1 MNELNR
7 WFSSSFPYMLA
18 DGGKTLI
25 RVDAVEAITESS
37 DGGSIISLSGG
48 NTIRCAAS
56 LRHPAGT
63 LFTMVDNTE
72 YVKKID
78 WSIEMYDGTDPSRVI
93 VSSSQG
99 IVCATSEFSHSRVSI
114 SAFEDDQQG
123 MRDVLDLI
131 ILRTNH

>member
-56 LRHPAGT
+56 PKS
-63 LFTMVDNTE
+63 FVDL
-72 YVKKID
+72 
-78 WSIEMYDGTDPSRVI
+78 M
-93 VSSSQG
+93 
-99 IVCATSEFSHSRVSI
+99 
-114 SAFEDDQQG
+114 
-123 MRDVLDLI
+123 
-131 ILRTNH
+131 TNHREKYVQQ

>member
-37 DGGSIISLSGG
+37 DGWSIISLSGG

-56 LRHPAGT
+56 PKS
-63 LFTMVDNTE
+63 F
-72 YVKKID
+72 ID
-78 WSIEMYDGTDPSRVI
+78 LM
-93 VSSSQG
+93 
-99 IVCATSEFSHSRVSI
+99 
-114 SAFEDDQQG
+114 
-123 MRDVLDLI
+123 
-131 ILRTNH
+131 TNNGDK

>member
-37 DGGSIISLSGG
+37 DGGSSISLSGG

-56 LRHPAGT
+56 PKS
-63 LFTMVDNTE
+63 F
-72 YVKKID
+72 ID
-78 WSIEMYDGTDPSRVI
+78 LM
-93 VSSSQG
+93 
-99 IVCATSEFSHSRVSI
+99 
-114 SAFEDDQQG
+114 
-123 MRDVLDLI
+123 
-131 ILRTNH
+131 TNRGDK

>member
-7 WFSSSFPYMLA
+7 WSSSSLQYMVA

-56 LRHPAGT
+56 PKS
-63 LFTMVDNTE
+63 F
-72 YVKKID
+72 ID
-78 WSIEMYDGTDPSRVI
+78 LM
-93 VSSSQG
+93 
-99 IVCATSEFSHSRVSI
+99 
-114 SAFEDDQQG
+114 
-123 MRDVLDLI
+123 
-131 ILRTNH
+131 TNHGDK